1 MSTTLIKNAAWVIA
15 WDEGLGRHVY
25 RRGVDVAF
33 TDDRVAF
40 LGRGFTGAADRTID
54 GSRPPRHARADRHPF
69 ASRA

>member
-40 LGRGFTGAADRTID
+40 LGRDIGATD
-54 GSRPPRHARADRHPF
+54 
-69 ASRA
+69 